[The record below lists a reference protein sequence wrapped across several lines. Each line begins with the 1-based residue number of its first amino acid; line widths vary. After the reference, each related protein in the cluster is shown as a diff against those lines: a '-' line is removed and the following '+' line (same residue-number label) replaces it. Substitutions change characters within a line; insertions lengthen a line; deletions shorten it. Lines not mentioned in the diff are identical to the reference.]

1 VQYLSTLDQQRI
13 EELLARDEYFWLDLE
28 RPGPEQLEQLGR
40 VFGFHKLALEDNSKF
55 DQRPKLD
62 DYGDYVF
69 VVYYGVGP
77 PEESS
82 DPTDPVLVEVHLYIS
97 GRYVVTL
104 RHRPC
109 PDLDKLKKAI
119 QQHPPRSEEFLV
131 YRIFDSLT
139 DTFFPVLDGIDNDID
154 QLEDL
159 LIRAPGEGEVQR
171 IFRLKRQLVMMRQKI
186 APQRDLFARAMDQI
200 GELPGLQ
207 TETRDYF
214 RNVYDHLLRASEQI
228 DSYRDLLSGAMDVY
242 LSTVSNRLNQVMK
255 QLTIIST
262 VFLPLT
268 FVTGFYGQNFRWLV
282 AHVDTFQAFMIF
294 GIGGLVV
301 PLIALFWLFRSRGW
315 L

>member
-1 VQYLSTLDQQRI
+1 
-13 EELLARDEYFWLDLE
+13 
-28 RPGPEQLEQLGR
+28 
-40 VFGFHKLALEDNSKF
+40 
-55 DQRPKLD
+55 
-62 DYGDYVF
+62 
-69 VVYYGVGP
+69 
-77 PEESS
+77 
-82 DPTDPVLVEVHLYIS
+82 
-97 GRYVVTL
+97 
-104 RHRPC
+104 
-109 PDLDKLKKAI
+109 
-119 QQHPPRSEEFLV
+119 
-131 YRIFDSLT
+131 
-139 DTFFPVLDGIDNDID
+139 
-154 QLEDL
+154 
-159 LIRAPGEGEVQR
+159 
-171 IFRLKRQLVMMRQKI
+171 MMRQKI

-207 TETRDYF
+207 TESRDYF

-294 GIGGLVV
+294 GIGGLVL
-301 PLIALFWLFRSRGW
+301 PLIALFALFRSRGW